1 MSKEVLLEIGTEEL
15 PVEFISIG
23 LKQLSELTEFHFHKE
38 KIEFQKII
46 TEATSCRLILRV
58 ISAAD
63 TQIAESKEIR
73 GPAEEAAFDSLGK
86 PTPQAIGFARSQ
98 GIKVS
103 DLAVKQ
109 MDKKK
114 YVFAV
119 HKTKAESTGKI
130 LKELLP
136 AIIRNLVFPKMMRWG
151 SCGGAFARPIRW
163 ILALWGKEAIRFEF
177 GGVKSG
183 DFSFGNKYLF
193 PGSFKVKD
201 ASVFSAELRKRAC
214 LINPEERINIIKTKG
229 SLLVKKPGGEISSDR
244 KMLEDIANLVEYPLC
259 LLGKFSA
266 EYLKIPQEI
275 LSEVIT
281 TQEKC
286 LPVKDKNGRL
296 LPFFLIVANRTGD
309 KGGLIRKGYERVM
322 EARFK
327 DAQFFYREDLEKKLI
342 EKVEN
347 LRGII
352 FQEKLGSLFDKV
364 RRLEKAADFFRK
376 ELNLNREELEDYKL
390 ASCLS
395 KADLLTEVVREFPNL
410 QGLIGRQYALLAGKG
425 NAASEAIF
433 EHYLPR
439 FPGDILPR
447 TKLGGLLSLA
457 DRIDTLVGYFYL
469 GLIPSGSEDPY
480 SLRRQANGLLEI
492 ILKFEFSF
500 SLAELIDKSA
510 RLYGF
515 SLAGKTKKDLLDFL
529 RQRLIFILKQKNYRF
544 DLIEAVLA
552 AGYSAIPGAVRK
564 LEALKKF
571 SREKN
576 FLPFLKA
583 YQRVNNI
590 LRSVPGE
597 KIQAKAMEASLLKEN
612 AEKVLYETCFQAKRK
627 IDKAAGFK
635 EVLEVFESLTPLIN
649 EFFDRIMVMV
659 PEENLRL
666 NRLLLLAQVRTLFL
680 NFADFSRIAN

>member
-1 MSKEVLLEIGTEEL
+1 MAKDVLLEIGTEEL

-23 LKQLSELTEFHFHKE
+23 LKQMAGLTESYFHKE
-38 KIEFQKII
+38 KIEFRKII
-46 TEATSCRLILRV
+46 TEVTPCRLILRV
-58 ISAAD
+58 IDAAEK
-63 TQIAESKEIR
+63 QITESKEVR
-73 GPAEEAAFDSLGK
+73 GPAEEAAFDARGK
-86 PTPQAIGFARSQ
+86 PTLQAIGFARSQ

-103 DLAVKQ
+103 DLAIKQ

-119 HKTKAESTGKI
+119 HKTKAEPTKKI
-130 LKELLP
+130 LKKILP
-136 AIIRNLVFPKMMRWG
+136 AIIRNLAFPKMMRWG
-151 SCGGAFARPIRW
+151 SQGGTFARPIRW
-163 ILALWGKEAIRFEF
+163 ILALWGKEVIRFEF

-193 PGSFKVKD
+193 PKSFKVKD
-201 ASVFSAELRKRAC
+201 ASVFVAELKKRAC
-214 LINPEERINIIKTKG
+214 LINIEERINIIKTKG
-229 SLLVKKPGGEISSDR
+229 NLLVKKLGGEIPSDR
-244 KMLEDIANLVEYPLC
+244 KTLEDIANLVEYPLS

-296 LPFFLIVANRTGD
+296 LSFFLIVANRAED

-364 RRLEKAADFFRK
+364 RRLEKTADFFRK
-376 ELNLNREELEDYKL
+376 ELNLSREELEDYKL
-390 ASCLS
+390 AGYLS
-395 KADLLTEVVREFPNL
+395 KADLLTGVVREFPNL

-425 NAASEAIF
+425 KAASEAIF

-457 DRIDTLVGYFYL
+457 DRIDTLVGYFHL

-492 ILKFEFSF
+492 ILKFEFPF

-510 RLYGF
+510 QLYGF
-515 SLAGKTKKDLLDFL
+515 SRAENAKKDLLNFL
-529 RQRLIFILKQKNYRF
+529 RQRFIFILKQKNYRLDF
-544 DLIEAVLA
+544 IEAILA
-552 AGYSAIPGAVRK
+552 TGYSAFPEAVRK

-571 SREKN
+571 SQEKN

-597 KIQAKAMEASLLKEN
+597 KIQVKALDESLLKGN
-612 AEKVLYETCFQAKRK
+612 AEKALYEACLRAKQG
-627 IDKAAGFK
+627 IDKAAGFT
-635 EVLEVFESLTPLIN
+635 EMLEILEGLTPLIN
-649 EFFDRIMVMV
+649 EFFNRIMVMV

-666 NRLLLLAQVRTLFL
+666 NRLLLLTLVRALFL
-680 NFADFSRIAN
+680 NFADFSRFK